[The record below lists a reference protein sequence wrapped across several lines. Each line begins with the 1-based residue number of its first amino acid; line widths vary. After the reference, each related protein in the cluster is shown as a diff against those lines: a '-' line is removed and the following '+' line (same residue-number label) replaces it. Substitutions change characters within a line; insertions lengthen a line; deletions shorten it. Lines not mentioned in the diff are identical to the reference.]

1 MCVPDIVQM
10 MARKLIMRATP
21 SGKSVIFWI
30 PHATSFGWNFGLVMA
45 ATGMVM
51 ITMAR
56 QMMLTIVPTELNLA
70 IQSVGMLLKH
80 ACDSMMRVV
89 RRYVCQSVGTYSGC
103 MMEAVAKIME
113 ASEGVS
119 LSIPKCLISSLTAS
133 VIYTW
138 CSSYLHKPVAPASDP
153 CCKGSVLWACQ
164 DSCRIV

>member
-1 MCVPDIVQM
+1 MTCQTPSSNIKVRNGASCVPDIVQM

-51 ITMAR
+51 MTMAR

-70 IQSVGMLLKH
+70 IQSVGILLKH
-80 ACDSMMRVV
+80 ACDSIMRVV
-89 RRYVCQSVGTYSGC
+89 RRYVCQSVGMYSGC
-103 MMEAVAKIME
+103 IIEAVAKIME

-119 LSIPKCLISSLTAS
+119 LSILKCFSIITYHTHSLHLVLQLLARAS
-133 VIYTW
+133 
-138 CSSYLHKPVAPASDP
+138 CSS
-153 CCKGSVLWACQ
+153 Q
-164 DSCRIV
+164 